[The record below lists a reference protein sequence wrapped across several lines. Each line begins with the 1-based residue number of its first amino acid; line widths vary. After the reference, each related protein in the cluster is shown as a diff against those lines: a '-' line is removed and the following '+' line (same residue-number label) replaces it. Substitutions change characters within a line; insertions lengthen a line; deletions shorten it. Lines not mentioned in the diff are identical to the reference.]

1 MLRSR
6 SRRSSS
12 IRETDPFCVGE
23 EIRMNVLRDES
34 TLAGGA
40 DDNILTGVSLLEPRS
55 FLLPAEEG
63 PYSAQELAEWV
74 QLYYFAHFG
83 FYPPE
88 AEAEKNKD
96 GSFTVHLAEIVE
108 DHTATSAW

>member
-1 MLRSR
+1 
-6 SRRSSS
+6 
-12 IRETDPFCVGE
+12 
-23 EIRMNVLRDES
+23 MNVLRDES